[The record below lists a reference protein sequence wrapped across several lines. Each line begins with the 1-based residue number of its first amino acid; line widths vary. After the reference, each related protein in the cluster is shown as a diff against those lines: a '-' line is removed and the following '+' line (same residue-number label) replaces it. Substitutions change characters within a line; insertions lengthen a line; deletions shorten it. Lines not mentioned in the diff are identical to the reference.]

1 MQLNN
6 YLQHR
11 FRTTRDLRL
20 SESVTG
26 LPHAQTWTVVAF
38 CQLLFSCFFMMT
50 DPLLVRNV
58 EYGRGVGPTKAAAT
72 ELASKQAL
80 DALMQPG
87 AGH

>member
-1 MQLNN
+1 MSHHRMQLNN

-26 LPHAQTWTVVAF
+26 PPHAQSWTVVAF
-38 CQLLFSCFFMMT
+38 FR
-50 DPLLVRNV
+50 DV
-58 EYGRGVGPTKAAAT
+58 EYGRGEGLTKAAAT

-80 DALMQPG
+80 DALKQPG